1 MIAAIIVLPLI
12 LYGLGASTIAL
23 LGNSAMTED
32 QKASWKKNG
41 RNPLICML
49 WGVPAVI
56 ILPFIFLDWAFNF
69 KGTGYYDG
77 REL

>member
-1 MIAAIIVLPLI
+1 MIAVVIIVPLI
-12 LYGLGASTIAL
+12 LYGLGAATISL
-23 LGNSAMTED
+23 LGNATKTES
-32 QKASWKKNG
+32 QKNAFEKDS

-49 WGVPAVI
+49 WGIPAI
-56 ILPFIFLDWAFNF
+56 FILPLLFLDHMFNF